1 MKTSLKL
8 KFFCLFLA
16 LLFTN
21 FIIGCVSLYNLFK
34 VENNTSKLTS
44 NNYAS
49 IKATNKMI
57 QIIDE
62 EAQDI
67 ISYINSKNPV
77 YIRNFY
83 DTNNSFHE
91 NFTFQSNNATEEGE
105 KVINENINK
114 SYSDFL
120 DSLTSLIEIRDSK
133 GKEAALNKYTSEIQ
147 PLYEKLNKSL
157 RDISEIND
165 KAMTDKKDSMNKNIE
180 SAIKMTLGL
189 SLFLI
194 LVGLALSLK
203 YINRFLNPL
212 YSLHDDIIKAKEGDF
227 THRAEILTDDEIG
240 ILAEE
245 FNNMSEK
252 INQFQHSTFGKL
264 LDEKNRSM
272 TIIKSISDPIIV
284 LDTNYRIVLLNDEAE
299 NYFRITQA
307 QATGRHVLETL
318 TYGELFDFISNVMD
332 NNIEKDSKIMSFKN
346 NSTIF
351 KINLS
356 KINDNMNK
364 TNGIVVYFQNITEIK
379 KVEKL
384 KHDLISSLSHEI
396 KTPLTSIMMGAS
408 LLEDSEMMESNKNFN
423 KIVSAISED
432 SQKLLNLINNFLRY
446 GQLESDQKLLNM
458 DFCSAYDIINRS
470 VEEYYS
476 LLENKNIELRIGLQ
490 DNLPELHVDE
500 EKIGWVLNNLMSNAI
515 KYTKNF
521 GSVLIGAY
529 ENNGYLSIFVKD
541 TGIGITNEYQT
552 RIFEKFFRANSESD
566 GTGLGLAL
574 SKQIVELHGG
584 NIYCE
589 SQYGLGSTFTFELPI
604 RED

>member
-299 NYFRITQA
+299 NYFRINLW
-307 QATGRHVLETL
+307 G
-318 TYGELFDFISNVMD
+318 
-332 NNIEKDSKIMSFKN
+332 
-346 NSTIF
+346 TI
-351 KINLS
+351 
-356 KINDNMNK
+356 
-364 TNGIVVYFQNITEIK
+364 
-379 KVEKL
+379 
-384 KHDLISSLSHEI
+384 
-396 KTPLTSIMMGAS
+396 
-408 LLEDSEMMESNKNFN
+408 
-423 KIVSAISED
+423 
-432 SQKLLNLINNFLRY
+432 
-446 GQLESDQKLLNM
+446 
-458 DFCSAYDIINRS
+458 
-470 VEEYYS
+470 
-476 LLENKNIELRIGLQ
+476 
-490 DNLPELHVDE
+490 
-500 EKIGWVLNNLMSNAI
+500 
-515 KYTKNF
+515 
-521 GSVLIGAY
+521 
-529 ENNGYLSIFVKD
+529 
-541 TGIGITNEYQT
+541 
-552 RIFEKFFRANSESD
+552 
-566 GTGLGLAL
+566 
-574 SKQIVELHGG
+574 
-584 NIYCE
+584 
-589 SQYGLGSTFTFELPI
+589 
-604 RED
+604 

>member
-1 MKTSLKL
+1 
-8 KFFCLFLA
+8 
-16 LLFTN
+16 
-21 FIIGCVSLYNLFK
+21 
-34 VENNTSKLTS
+34 
-44 NNYAS
+44 
-49 IKATNKMI
+49 
-57 QIIDE
+57 
-62 EAQDI
+62 
-67 ISYINSKNPV
+67 
-77 YIRNFY
+77 
-83 DTNNSFHE
+83 
-91 NFTFQSNNATEEGE
+91 
-105 KVINENINK
+105 
-114 SYSDFL
+114 
-120 DSLTSLIEIRDSK
+120 
-133 GKEAALNKYTSEIQ
+133 
-147 PLYEKLNKSL
+147 
-157 RDISEIND
+157 
-165 KAMTDKKDSMNKNIE
+165 
-180 SAIKMTLGL
+180 
-189 SLFLI
+189 
-194 LVGLALSLK
+194 
-203 YINRFLNPL
+203 
-212 YSLHDDIIKAKEGDF
+212 
-227 THRAEILTDDEIG
+227 
-240 ILAEE
+240 
-245 FNNMSEK
+245 
-252 INQFQHSTFGKL
+252 
-264 LDEKNRSM
+264 M

-500 EKIGWVLNNLMSNAI
+500 EKIGWVLNNLLSNAV

>member
-21 FIIGCVSLYNLFK
+21 FVIGGVSLYNLFK

-44 NNYAS
+44 SNYAS
-49 IKATNKMI
+49 IKATNKML

-67 ISYINSKNPV
+67 ISYINSKNPI

-83 DTNNSFHE
+83 DTNNNFHE

-105 KVINENINK
+105 KVINENIK
-114 SYSDFL
+114 STYSDFL

-133 GKEAALNKYTSEIQ
+133 GKEAALNKYTNEIQ

-180 SAIKMTLGL
+180 SAIKVTICL

-194 LVGLALSLK
+194 LVGLALSVK
-203 YINRFLNPL
+203 YINKFLNPL

-476 LLENKNIELRIGLQ
+476 LLENKSIELRIGLQ

-500 EKIGWVLNNLMSNAI
+500 EKIGWVLNNLLSNAV

-529 ENNGYLSIFVKD
+529 ENNGYVSIFVKD

>member
-21 FIIGCVSLYNLFK
+21 FIIGGVSLYNLFK